1 MRSDPDFEATRLYL
15 PISLSAEKAEDVIGK
30 FEANFTT
37 FSRS

>member
-30 FEANFTT
+30 FEANLTT
-37 FSRS
+37 FSQS